1 MTWKDIL
8 KYDDDEL
15 EYVYDGVYMRPSQR
29 QGERNFEHGGWYGED
44 RLDINITVRLEKEE
58 SKEPIYDVSAEEEG
72 GEDLDWNAEWI
83 IENNYINPEQIED
96 ELDKY
101 LLDKY
106 KDEGLKLLDIDY
118 TYFSYYYNE
127 DIKEGGMPLED
138 SNEHSSLVEAINHL
152 KSKPP
157 SN

>member
-29 QGERNFEHGGWYGED
+29 QGERNFEHGGWYG
-44 RLDINITVRLEKEE
+44 
-58 SKEPIYDVSAEEEG
+58 EPIYDVSAEEEG